1 MIKNN
6 PKIIC
11 GYSDPTSVIN
21 IINAKTGLVTFHGP
35 NFKSL
40 SDEKTD
46 YGYKEVLKRF
56 FDKDLA
62 LGTVTDEFKVIK
74 QGKAE
79 RKISS
84 EEIYVYFQI

>member
-40 SDEKTD
+40 SDEETD

-56 FDKDLA
+56 FDKDLK
-62 LGTVTDEFKVIK
+62 LGTDTDEFKTIRRGVS
-74 QGKAE
+74 E
-79 RKISS
+79 RSFSS
-84 EEIYVYFQI
+84 EEICVYFQI